1 MTTET
6 PVKQAGETA
15 GTTES
20 TRSGPVFRP
29 NVDII
34 ERADQLVV
42 YADMPGVPE
51 DGIDINFQ
59 EGMLTIH
66 GKAERR
72 QDEEMQYVLNE
83 YGVGDFYRTF
93 RVSEKIDAAK
103 ISAEYREGVLVLHL
117 PKAESHKPRKIAV
130 NAN

>member
-1 MTTET
+1 MNTET
-6 PVKQAGETA
+6 PVKQATD
-15 GTTES
+15 TTSPES

-51 DGIDINFQ
+51 DAIDINFQ
-59 EGMLTIH
+59 DGMLTIH
-66 GKAERR
+66 GKANPR
-72 QDEEMQYVLNE
+72 QAEETEYLLNE

-93 RVSEKIDAAK
+93 RVSEKIDASK
-103 ISAEYREGVLVLHL
+103 ISAEFREGVLILNL
-117 PKAESHKPRKIAV
+117 PKTESHKPRKIAV
-130 NAN
+130 NVQ